1 MRGPRR
7 LCAGLCDY
15 SSETFWAFVC
25 FCLLQAEHE
34 RASARDALDKVWLTA
49 CYCVYAS
56 TLLVCAVIPRSDSAD
71 ARSAIVLCSQA
82 RLFEERVQEVENERT
97 DLLYQVESLEEQLEV
112 CGGTDGSSGSR
123 FRSSLGL
130 CKGSNYAPPSA
141 ASLRSVCAAMT

>member
-1 MRGPRR
+1 M
-7 LCAGLCDY
+7 CAGLCEY
-15 SSETFWAFVC
+15 SSETFWGFFV
-25 FCLLQAEHE
+25 LLLAAGGA
-34 RASARDALDKVWLTA
+34 RARECTGRSGPGWLTA

-112 CGGTDGSSGSR
+112 CGGTDGH
-123 FRSSLGL
+123 
-130 CKGSNYAPPSA
+130 
-141 ASLRSVCAAMT
+141 

>member
-1 MRGPRR
+1 MVGVLCEDRDGCARG
-7 LCAGLCDY
+7 CASTPVRPFG
-15 SSETFWAFVC
+15 AFVC

-97 DLLYQVESLEEQLEV
+97 DLLYQVESLDEQLDV

-130 CKGSNYAPPSA
+130 CKCSN
-141 ASLRSVCAAMT
+141 